1 MTETTTQVER
11 VARAMARHNHPGG
24 SERDIDEMWEGWTG
38 EATAAINAMSEPT
51 MAMLNAAVD
60 ATEAGAGM
68 SWVNRSPQ
76 KLFQVGY
83 QAMLANALAPQPHTA
98 PIPHEQGRD
107 EVERL
112 REALRPFANRADK
125 IDGKWLDHE
134 THWSPAYGST
144 EITIGDLRRA
154 RAALS
159 PPLS

>member
-1 MTETTTQVER
+1 MTETTQVER

-112 REALRPFANRADK
+112 REALEPFAEYADWVDSCEQHP
-125 IDGKWLDHE
+125 DGCPDNALAGE
-134 THWSPAYGST
+134 TSFT
-144 EITIGDLRRA
+144 VGDLRRA